1 MSHPKTGNTWLVTGG
16 AGFIGGNFVLEAVR
30 SGVKIINLDAL
41 TYAGNLD
48 TLKSLDGNPNHVFVH
63 GDIGDRELVTK
74 LLAEHRPDAVV
85 NFAAES
91 HVDRSIDGP
100 AAFIHTNV
108 VGTLVLLEAV
118 RDYWKSLE
126 GAARDDF
133 RFYHVSTDEVYGTLG
148 DTGLFTEETAYAPNS
163 PYSASKAA
171 SDHLVRAFH
180 HTYGLP
186 VLTTNCSNN
195 YGPYHFPE
203 KLIPLVIAKA
213 LAGEPLPIY
222 GDGEQVRDW
231 LYVGDHCAAIRA
243 VLAEGKVGETY
254 NVGGN
259 AEKQNIEVV
268 KTICALLDQRKPKSD
283 GSKYE
288 SQITYVK
295 DRPGHDR
302 RYAIDASKLKRELG
316 WEPAH
321 TFEQGIANTV
331 DWYLANQPWVN
342 RVLDGSY
349 RLERIGQG

>member
-1 MSHPKTGNTWLVTGG
+1 VTGG
-16 AGFIGGNFVLEAVR
+16 AGFIGGNFVLEAVA
-30 SGVKIINLDAL
+30 SGVQVVNLDLL

-48 TLKSLDGNPNHVFVH
+48 TLASLRDNPAHVFVQ
-63 GDIGDRELVTK
+63 GDIGDRELVAR
-74 LLAEHRPDAVV
+74 LLAGHRPDAVV

-100 AAFIHTNV
+100 GEFIQTNV
-108 VGTLVLLEAV
+108 VGTLALLEAS

-126 GAARDDF
+126 GSAKAAF
-133 RFYHVSTDEVYGTLG
+133 RFLHVSTDEVYGSLG
-148 DTGLFTEETAYAPNS
+148 DSGKFVETTPYAPNS

-195 YGPYHFPE
+195 YGPYQFPE

-213 LAGEPLPIY
+213 IAGEPLPIY
-222 GDGEQVRDW
+222 GDGMNVRDW
-231 LYVGDHCAAIRA
+231 LYVGDHCTAIRA
-243 VLAEGKVGETY
+243 VLERGRAGETY
-254 NVGGN
+254 NVGGD
-259 AEKQNIEVV
+259 AERANIEVV
-268 KTICALLDQRKPKSD
+268 DAICALLDERRPRQD
-283 GSKYE
+283 GQPRR

-316 WEPAH
+316 WAPSVD
-321 TFEQGIANTV
+321 FERGIARTV
-331 DWYLANQPWVN
+331 DWYLANGDWTR

-349 RLERIGQG
+349 RMQRLGQGA